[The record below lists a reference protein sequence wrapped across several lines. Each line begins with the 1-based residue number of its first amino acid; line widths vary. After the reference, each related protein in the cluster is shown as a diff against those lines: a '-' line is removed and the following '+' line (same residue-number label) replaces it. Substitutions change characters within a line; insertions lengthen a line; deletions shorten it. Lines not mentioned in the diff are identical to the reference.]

1 MELVQAPIGSGPW
14 MRLEPLILRDFLDNS
29 SFYKHPNVQKGNSSE
44 HALILDFK
52 SKMLEF
58 FEFYGIN
65 KMDFLE
71 MKRFFEMYIG
81 AWANKDF
88 FWGVASKVFRVKCT
102 SFRKLSE
109 LGPVTQSIHGTSKGL
124 LTSVHRHRPPRGIQR
139 GSDHHDPLQQQS
151 QFPEQLRLPKRNED
165 QRVPQ
170 RRSQP
175 RRCPRRNP
183 GHHQR
188 GRNERIIGPQARIGG
203 STGAAAGAAQAS
215 VEESTPKK

>member
-1 MELVQAPIGSGPW
+1 MTVFWYLDSDRSKTVDANEFLDLVVPRLSAFQENCVLAILYTINHKIQHLGRRRLTPGFTFMELVQAPIGTGPW
-14 MRLEPLILRDFLDNS
+14 LRLEPLILRDFLDNS

-81 AWANKDF
+81 AWANNDF
-88 FWGVASKVFRVKCT
+88 FWSVASRVFRVKCT

-109 LGPVTQSIHGTSKGL
+109 LKGVT
-124 LTSVHRHRPPRGIQR
+124 
-139 GSDHHDPLQQQS
+139 
-151 QFPEQLRLPKRNED
+151 
-165 QRVPQ
+165 
-170 RRSQP
+170 RS
-175 RRCPRRNP
+175 NP
-183 GHHQR
+183 GISQGSPDQSR
-188 GRNERIIGPQARIGG
+188 SERTR
-203 STGAAAGAAQAS
+203 
-215 VEESTPKK
+215 TPSRVWRWSP